1 MEKKKGGGGVVF
13 VLHKRFFSVFN
24 FFFPVKCFQTFPT
37 KGVRARSAHPL
48 DFPAWLMPVLY
59 VLFYA
64 FALPV
69 GVMFSI
75 YVHVWPTGVLG
86 VHLRSSILADLPQV
100 QALSAVLLFTRNA
113 WGRYL

>member
-1 MEKKKGGGGVVF
+1 MEKKGGEWFLCSIRG
-13 VLHKRFFSVFN
+13 FSAFLI

-37 KGVRARSAHPL
+37 KGVRARSAYPL